1 MRPCQAHI
9 ANPALGWT
17 AKGAC
22 RALLMHCIRGGDVAS
37 RKQVGRWTPTM
48 QPIVTS
54 HQKQPRHIHFPE
66 QPRQR
71 LSNTINSTI
80 FFTSFSTKTP
90 SPKFCSCHFP
100 YSGFRTRQ
108 VGRPTW
114 YLLRALSLFFFA
126 RPISRYR
133 RSSAGFILRKEGACS
148 SDSRAIDWS
157 HSFNIR
163 FVVVAQRYQCA
174 LNRAKYGEKRT
185 QRGTPSCSGCI
196 LRASEHCVCV

>member
-9 ANPALGWT
+9 ANPALSWT

-22 RALLMHCIRGGDVAS
+22 RALRMHCIRGGDVAS

-66 QPRQR
+66 RPRQR

-114 YLLRALSLFFFA
+114 YLLRALSLF
-126 RPISRYR
+126 
-133 RSSAGFILRKEGACS
+133 SSPGPFLATEEAQPASFSGRKVHV
-148 SDSRAIDWS
+148 RAIVGLQIGVIVS
-157 HSFNIR
+157 T
-163 FVVVAQRYQCA
+163 FV
-174 LNRAKYGEKRT
+174 
-185 QRGTPSCSGCI
+185 SS
-196 LRASEHCVCV
+196 